1 MQYRSMG
8 TNKFLSLKEYDYK
21 LPKPLIAQFPIEPR
35 DHSKLLVFHIEKGF
49 IEDRNFYD
57 LPYYLTKGDVL
68 VFNDTRV
75 MPARLFGKTEKG
87 SKVELLLLKQINK
100 HTWRALVKPGNKM
113 RTGAQFFIGNNESV
127 CNVHSVEDDG
137 TRLVVLSKELNLTEE
152 GVLPV
157 PPYITQELKDSE
169 RYQTIYSSVPRSVA
183 APTAGLHFTDHLMD
197 DLEKAGVK
205 IVFVTLDIG
214 WGTFRTISVDNVND
228 HQMDSEEFLLPE
240 SAATTINK
248 AKAEGRRVISIGTTC
263 VRLLESSI
271 EKRGLQP
278 KQIISHGTGST
289 NLFIRPGHQFKIVD
303 GLVSNFHLPK
313 STLLLL
319 VSAMI
324 GKENL
329 FKAYNH
335 AINNDYRF
343 YSFGDAMLMI

>member
-1 MQYRSMG
+1 MNRQDG
-8 TNKFLSLKEYDYK
+8 ICILHPETF
-21 LPKPLIAQFPIEPR
+21 
-35 DHSKLLVFHIEKGF
+35 VGF
-49 IEDRNFYD
+49 EWRWQEEDRVDKRFKDTVEKWCGEGNPCTEPLAIFYIEMCQ
-57 LPYYLTKGDVL
+57 
-68 VFNDTRV
+68 FNGGGGA
-75 MPARLFGKTEKG
+75 MISEL
-87 SKVELLLLKQINK
+87 SK
-100 HTWRALVKPGNKM
+100 
-113 RTGAQFFIGNNESV
+113 
-127 CNVHSVEDDG
+127 HSV
-137 TRLVVLSKELNLTEE
+137 
-152 GVLPV
+152 
-157 PPYITQELKDSE
+157 
-169 RYQTIYSSVPRSVA
+169 
-183 APTAGLHFTDHLMD
+183 H
-197 DLEKAGVK
+197 
-205 IVFVTLDIG
+205 DI
-214 WGTFRTISVDNVND
+214 
-228 HQMDSEEFLLPE
+228 HQMDSEEFLLSE

-278 KQIISHGTGST
+278 KQIVSHGTGST
-289 NLFIRPGHQFKIVD
+289 NLFIRPGHEFKIVD